1 VQSSAGSD
9 DEPSFRAFQVCS
21 VGEGEVVALL
31 STDGDERAIR
41 LTMPAKAEYIVLG
54 RLALTSLARVHP
66 LTDEELSDLK
76 LALTEACTNSVRHA
90 YVDGPG
96 TVEIVYDLRPD
107 RVVVEVT
114 DSGEGFTPPEQR
126 ESDPDE
132 LAEGGLGIAIIRALS
147 DELEIGER
155 GHGGGSRIRFVK
167 RLAAER

>member
-1 VQSSAGSD
+1 VATGKGEAALSSDG
-9 DEPSFRAFQVCS
+9 R
-21 VGEGEVVALL
+21 VV
-31 STDGDERAIR
+31 R
-41 LTMPAKAEYIVLG
+41 LTIPAKPEYILLG
-54 RLALTSLARVHP
+54 RLALSSLARVQS
-66 LTDEELSDLK
+66 LSDEELSDLK

-126 ESDPDE
+126 EADPDE
-132 LAEGGLGIAIIRALS
+132 LAEGGLGIAIIRALA

-155 GHGGGSRIRFVK
+155 SGGGSRLRFVK
-167 RLAAER
+167 LLSG